1 MTFNPLPHQIED
13 AKFLASRKIAGCF
26 NGMGTGKTLT
36 ALQATIEAEV
46 LRVVII
52 GPPISLRMWAQEASR
67 WTGAK
72 VQILSKG
79 STPIDRDPEVEILIC
94 SYEIATKRQHEL
106 MAWAREP
113 LGGMRTALI
122 CDESHAL
129 KSTKAKR
136 TKAVLGRG
144 GMCEAFE
151 HTWLL
156 TGSPMTRWADDL
168 IPFLFRAAPQEIKK
182 KIGALSIERYNLRY
196 CITQKRT
203 FPGARFPTKMTV
215 GSRNLEELGQILSTC
230 ATRRTLDD
238 VWKDMPSLTQTRLE
252 VSPKGIGQLVRDINK
267 MTMAEVEEGLR
278 SNDGN
283 LSSMRREI
291 GLSMIP
297 EAADYIAEQLEV
309 GSGPILVGAWHR
321 DVIDGLQQEL
331 QGERNLRVG
340 SIDGRTG
347 NVDKNKI
354 AAAWNDK
361 QLDVLVGQIGAMGV
375 SLNLQQGGHRIVV
388 VEEDWSPSIMDQFY
402 ARLHRM
408 GQTRPVHVDTLFVD
422 TKISKAVHAI
432 SSAKRRAHTATHDA
446 HQQAAMEG

>member
-1 MTFNPLPHQIED
+1 MKLLPHQIED

-113 LGGMRTALI
+113 LNGMRTALI

-203 FPGARFPTKMTV
+203 FPGSRRPVIMTV
-215 GSRNLEELGQILSTC
+215 GSRNLDELGAILAGC

-238 VWKDMPSLTQTRLE
+238 VWEDMPSLTHTRLAVE
-252 VSPKGIGQLVRDINK
+252 VSGVAAINRQLEK
-267 MTMAEVEEGLR
+267 MTMAEIEQALADKDE
-278 SNDGN
+278 N
-283 LSSMRREI
+283 LATMRREL

-297 EAADYIAEQLEV
+297 EAADFIWQRADAEQ
-309 GSGPILVGAWHR
+309 GAILVGAWHR
-321 DVIDGLQQEL
+321 EVIDGLVEAL
-331 QGERNLRVG
+331 QAKKLRVAKL
-340 SIDGRTG
+340 DGRTPSAMKTELQRQFNEG
-347 NVDKNKI
+347 E
-354 AAAWNDK
+354 
-361 QLDVLVGQIGAMGV
+361 LDVLVGQIAAMGV
-375 SLNLQQGGHRIVV
+375 SLNLQRGGNAIVV
-388 VEEDWSPSIMDQFY
+388 VEEDWSPSVMDQFY

-408 GQTRPVHVDTLFVD
+408 GQGKPVHVDTLFVEN
-422 TKISKAVHAI
+422 KLSKAVHAI
-432 SSAKRRAHTATHDA
+432 SNAKRRAHTATAEA
-446 HQQAAMEG
+446 HQEAAQ

>member
-1 MTFNPLPHQIED
+1 MKLLPHQIED

-46 LRVVII
+46 LRVVIV

-72 VQILSKG
+72 VQILAKG
-79 STPIDRDPEVEILIC
+79 STPIDRDPEVEVLIC

-113 LGGMRTALI
+113 LNGMRAALI

-136 TKAVLGRG
+136 TKAILGRG

-168 IPFLFRAAPQEIKK
+168 IPFLFRAAPQEIKR
-182 KIGALSIERYNLRY
+182 KIGGLNIDRFNLRY
-196 CITQKRT
+196 CIVQERK
-203 FPGARFPTKMTV
+203 FPGARFPTKVTV
-215 GSRNLEELGQILSTC
+215 GSRNLDELGRILATC

-238 VWKDMPSLTQTRLE
+238 VWQDMPSLTHTRLE
-252 VSPKGIGQLVRDINK
+252 VSPTGTSALLREVSK
-267 MTMAEVEEGLR
+267 MTMSEIEDGLR
-278 SNDGN
+278 SNDAH
-283 LSSMRREI
+283 LATIRREI
-291 GLSMIP
+291 GLSMVP
-297 EAADYIAEQLEV
+297 DAADFIADRCEAEQ
-309 GSGPILVGAWHR
+309 GAILVGAWHR
-321 DVIDGLQQEL
+321 EVIDALL
-331 QGERNLRVG
+331 ERLRIKAFRVAVL
-340 SIDGRTG
+340 DGRTSAVRKAELQRMYNEG
-347 NVDKNKI
+347 E
-354 AAAWNDK
+354 
-361 QLDVLVGQIGAMGV
+361 LDVLIGQIGAMGV
-375 SLNLQQGGHRIVV
+375 SLNLQRGGNCIVV
-388 VEEDWSPSIMDQFY
+388 VEEDWSPSVMDQFY

-408 GQTRPVHVDTLFVD
+408 GQGKPVHVDTLFVD
-422 TKISKAVHAI
+422 NKISTAVHRI
-432 SSAKRRAHTATHDA
+432 SQAKKRAADHVRAA
-446 HQQAAMEG
+446 HQEAAQ

>member
-1 MTFNPLPHQIED
+1 MKLLPHQIED

-26 NGMGTGKTLT
+26 NGMGTGKTRT
-36 ALQATIEAEV
+36 ALEALIEADV
-46 LRVVII
+46 LKALII
-52 GPPISLRMWAQEASR
+52 GPPISLRMWAVEAAN

-72 VQILSKG
+72 VQILAKG
-79 STPIDRDPEVEILIC
+79 TTPIDRDPEVEILIC

-113 LGGMRTALI
+113 LNGMRTALI

-196 CITQKRT
+196 CITQKRS
-203 FPGARFPTKMTV
+203 FPGSRRPVIMTV
-215 GSRNLEELGQILSTC
+215 GSRNLDELGAILATC

-238 VWKDMPSLTQTRLE
+238 VWESMPSLTHTRLAVE
-252 VSPKGIGQLVRDINK
+252 VSGVSAINRQLEK
-267 MTMAEVEEGLR
+267 MTMAEIEQALADKDE
-278 SNDGN
+278 N
-283 LSSMRREI
+283 LATMRREL

-297 EAADYIAEQLEV
+297 EAADFIWQRADAEQ
-309 GSGPILVGAWHR
+309 GAILVGAWHR
-321 DVIDGLQQEL
+321 EVIDGLVDL
-331 QGERNLRVG
+331 LHVKKLRVAKL
-340 SIDGRTG
+340 DGRTS
-347 NVDKNKI
+347 
-354 AAAWNDK
+354 AAMKTEIQRQFNEGE
-361 QLDVLVGQIGAMGV
+361 LDVLVGQIAAMGV
-375 SLNLQQGGHRIVV
+375 SLNLQRGGNSIVV
-388 VEEDWSPSIMDQFY
+388 VEEDWSPSVMDQFY

-408 GQTRPVHVDTLFVD
+408 GQGKPVHVDTLYVEN
-422 TKISKAVHAI
+422 KLAKAVHNI
-432 SSAKRRAHTATHDA
+432 SNAKRRAHTATAEA
-446 HQQAAMEG
+446 HQEAAQ

>member
-1 MTFNPLPHQIED
+1 MTFNPLPHQITD
-13 AKFLASRKIAGCF
+13 AAFLASRKVAGCF
-26 NGMGTGKTLT
+26 NGMGTGKTRT
-36 ALQATIEAEV
+36 ALMAAAQVEAK
-46 LRVVII
+46 RIVIV
-52 GPPISLRMWAQEASR
+52 GPPISLSMWAAEAADHL
-67 WTGAK
+67 GLEA
-72 VQILSKG
+72 QILKTG
-79 STPIDRDPEVEILIC
+79 KTPIGTARVVVC
-94 SYEIATKRQHEL
+94 SYEIATKRALEL
-106 MAWAREP
+106 AGW
-113 LGGMRTALI
+113 GTDGVLI

-136 TKAVLGRG
+136 TKAILGRG
-144 GMCEAFE
+144 GMVNAFA
-151 HTWLL
+151 HAWFL

-168 IPFLFRAAPQEIKK
+168 IPFLFRAAPAEIKS
-182 KIGALSIERYNLRY
+182 KIGALNIDRYNLRY
-196 CITQKRT
+196 CIVQKRQ
-203 FPGARFPTKMTV
+203 FRGARFPTKMTV

-297 EAADYIAEQLEV
+297 EAADYIAEQLEA

-354 AAAWNDK
+354 AAAWNAK

-432 SSAKRRAHTATHDA
+432 SSAKRRAHAATHDA

>member
-1 MTFNPLPHQIED
+1 MQLLPHQIED

-52 GPPISLRMWAQEASR
+52 GPPISLRMWAQEAAN

-72 VQILSKG
+72 VQILAKG
-79 STPIDRDPEVEILIC
+79 STPIDRDSEVEVLIC

-113 LGGMRTALI
+113 LNGMRTALI

-136 TKAVLGRG
+136 TKAILGRG

-168 IPFLFRAAPQEIKK
+168 IPFLFRAAPQEIKR
-182 KIGALSIERYNLRY
+182 KIGGLNIDRFNLRS
-196 CITQKRT
+196 CIVQERK
-203 FPGARFPTKMTV
+203 FPGARFPTKVTV
-215 GSRNLEELGQILSTC
+215 GSRNLDELGRILATC

-238 VWKDMPSLTQTRLE
+238 VWQDMPSLTHTRLE
-252 VSPKGIGQLVRDINK
+252 VRPTGTSALLREVSK
-267 MTMAEVEEGLR
+267 MTMAEIEDGLR
-278 SNDGN
+278 SNDAH
-283 LSSMRREI
+283 LATIRREI
-291 GLSMIP
+291 GLSMVP
-297 EAADYIAEQLEV
+297 DAADFVADRCEAEQ
-309 GSGPILVGAWHR
+309 GAILVGAWHR
-321 DVIDGLQQEL
+321 EVIDALL
-331 QGERNLRVG
+331 ERLRIKAFRVAVL
-340 SIDGRTG
+340 DGRTS
-347 NVDKNKI
+347 
-354 AAAWNDK
+354 AARKAELQRMYNEGE
-361 QLDVLVGQIGAMGV
+361 LDVLIGQIGAMGV
-375 SLNLQQGGHRIVV
+375 SLNLQRGGNCIVV
-388 VEEDWSPSIMDQFY
+388 VEEDWSPSVMDQFY

-408 GQTRPVHVDTLFVD
+408 GQGKPVHVDTLFVD
-422 TKISKAVHAI
+422 NKISTAVHRI
-432 SSAKRRAHTATHDA
+432 SQAKRHAHSATHAA
-446 HQQAAMEG
+446 HQEALQ

>member
-1 MTFNPLPHQIED
+1 MKLLPHQIED

-52 GPPISLRMWAQEASR
+52 GPPISLRMWAQEAAN

-72 VQILSKG
+72 VQILAKG

-113 LGGMRTALI
+113 LNGMRTALI

-168 IPFLFRAAPQEIKK
+168 IPFLFRAAPQEIKR
-182 KIGALSIERYNLRY
+182 KIGALSIDRFNLRY
-196 CITQKRT
+196 CIVQQRK
-203 FPGARFPTKMTV
+203 FPGARFPVKMTV
-215 GSRNLEELGQILSTC
+215 GSRNLDELGAILAGC

-238 VWKDMPSLTQTRLE
+238 VWESMPSLTHTRLAVE
-252 VSPKGIGQLVRDINK
+252 VSGVAAINRALEK
-267 MTMAEVEEGLR
+267 MTMAQIEDAIAQ
-278 SNDGN
+278 NDEN
-283 LSSMRREI
+283 LATMRREL

-297 EAADYIAEQLEV
+297 EAADFIWQRADAEQ
-309 GSGPILVGAWHR
+309 GAILVGAWHR
-321 DVIDGLQQEL
+321 EVIDGLVEEL
-331 QGERNLRVG
+331 TKKKLRVAKL
-340 SIDGRTG
+340 DGRTP
-347 NVDKNKI
+347 
-354 AAAWNDK
+354 AAQKTELQRQFNEGE
-361 QLDVLVGQIGAMGV
+361 LDVLVGQIAAMGV
-375 SLNLQQGGHRIVV
+375 SLNLQKGGNAIVV
-388 VEEDWSPSIMDQFY
+388 VEEDWSPSVMDQFY

-408 GQTRPVHVDTLFVD
+408 GQGKPVHVDTLYVD
-422 TKISKAVHAI
+422 NKLAKAVHAI
-432 SSAKRRAHTATHDA
+432 SNAKRRAHTATAEA
-446 HQQAAMEG
+446 HQEAAQ

>member
-1 MTFNPLPHQIED
+1 MELLPHQIKD

-46 LRVVII
+46 LRAVII
-52 GPPISLRMWAQEASR
+52 GPPISLRMWAQEAAN

-72 VQILSKG
+72 VQILAKG

-113 LGGMRTALI
+113 LNGMRTALI

-136 TKAVLGRG
+136 TKAILGRG

-182 KIGALSIERYNLRY
+182 KIGALNIDRFNLRY
-196 CITQKRT
+196 CIVQERK
-203 FPGARFPTKMTV
+203 FPGAYRPVKMTV
-215 GSRNLEELGQILSTC
+215 GSRNLDELGAILATC

-238 VWKDMPSLTQTRLE
+238 VWESMPSLTHTRLAVE
-252 VSPKGIGQLVRDINK
+252 VSGVAAINRAIEK
-267 MTMAEVEEGLR
+267 MTMAQIEDAIAQ
-278 SNDGN
+278 NDEN
-283 LSSMRREI
+283 LATMRREL

-297 EAADYIAEQLEV
+297 EAADFIWQRADAEQ
-309 GSGPILVGAWHR
+309 GAILVGAWHR
-321 DVIDGLQQEL
+321 EVIDGLVEEL
-331 QGERNLRVG
+331 TKKKLRVAKL
-340 SIDGRTG
+340 DGRTP
-347 NVDKNKI
+347 
-354 AAAWNDK
+354 AAQKTELQRQFNEGE
-361 QLDVLVGQIGAMGV
+361 LDVLVGQIAAMGV
-375 SLNLQQGGHRIVV
+375 SLNLQKGGNAIVV
-388 VEEDWSPSIMDQFY
+388 VEEDWSPSVMDQFY

-408 GQTRPVHVDTLFVD
+408 GQGKPVHVDTLYVD
-422 TKISKAVHAI
+422 NKLAKAVHAI
-432 SSAKRRAHTATHDA
+432 SMAKRRAHTATSTA
-446 HQQAAMEG
+446 HQEAAQ

>member
-1 MTFNPLPHQIED
+1 MKLLPHQIED
-13 AKFLASRKIAGCF
+13 AKFLASRTIAGCF

-46 LRVVII
+46 LRAVII
-52 GPPISLRMWAQEASR
+52 GPPISLRMWAQEASN

-72 VQILSKG
+72 VQILAKG
-79 STPIDRDPEVEILIC
+79 TTPIDRDPEVEILIC

-113 LGGMRTALI
+113 LNGMRTALI

-136 TKAVLGRG
+136 TKAILGSG
-144 GMCEAFE
+144 GLCGAFQ

-196 CITQKRT
+196 CITQKRS
-203 FPGARFPTKMTV
+203 FPGSRRPVIMTV
-215 GSRNLEELGQILSTC
+215 GSRNLDELGAILATC

-238 VWKDMPSLTQTRLE
+238 VWESMPSLTHTRLAVE
-252 VSPKGIGQLVRDINK
+252 VSGVSAINRQLEK
-267 MTMAEVEEGLR
+267 MTIAEIEQALADKDE
-278 SNDGN
+278 N
-283 LSSMRREI
+283 LATMRREL

-297 EAADYIAEQLEV
+297 EAADFIWQRADAEQ
-309 GSGPILVGAWHR
+309 GAILVGAWHR
-321 DVIDGLQQEL
+321 EVIDGLVDL
-331 QGERNLRVG
+331 LHVKKLRVAKL
-340 SIDGRTG
+340 DGRTS
-347 NVDKNKI
+347 
-354 AAAWNDK
+354 AAMKTEIQRQFNEGE
-361 QLDVLVGQIGAMGV
+361 LDVLVGQIAAMGV
-375 SLNLQQGGHRIVV
+375 SLNLQRGGNAIVV
-388 VEEDWSPSIMDQFY
+388 VEEDWSPSVMDQFY

-408 GQTRPVHVDTLFVD
+408 GQGKPVHVDTLYVD
-422 TKISKAVHAI
+422 TKISTAVHRI
-432 SSAKRRAHTATHDA
+432 SQAKRRAHAETHAA
-446 HQQAAMEG
+446 HQEAAE

>member
-1 MTFNPLPHQIED
+1 MTFNPLPHQITD
-13 AKFLASRKIAGCF
+13 AAFLASRKVAGCF
-26 NGMGTGKTLT
+26 NGMGTGKTRT
-36 ALQATIEAEV
+36 ALMAAAQVEAK
-46 LRVVII
+46 RIVIV
-52 GPPISLRMWAQEASR
+52 GPPISLSMWAAEA
-67 WTGAK
+67 TDHLGLEA
-72 VQILSKG
+72 QILKTG
-79 STPIDRDPEVEILIC
+79 KTPIGTASVVVC
-94 SYEIATKRQHEL
+94 SYEIATKRALEL
-106 MAWAREP
+106 AGW
-113 LGGMRTALI
+113 GTDGVLI

-136 TKAVLGRG
+136 TKAILGRG
-144 GMCEAFE
+144 GMVNAFA
-151 HTWLL
+151 HAWFL

-168 IPFLFRAAPQEIKK
+168 IPFLFRAAPAEIKS
-182 KIGALSIERYNLRY
+182 KIGALNIDRYNLRY
-196 CITQKRT
+196 CIVQKRQ
-203 FPGARFPTKMTV
+203 FRGARFPTKMTV

-252 VSPKGIGQLVRDINK
+252 VSPKGISQLVRDINK

-297 EAADYIAEQLEV
+297 EAADYIAEQLEA

-347 NVDKNKI
+347 NVDKTKI

-361 QLDVLVGQIGAMGV
+361 KLDVLVGQIGAMGV

-432 SSAKRRAHTATHDA
+432 SSAKRRAHAVTHDA

>member
-1 MTFNPLPHQIED
+1 MELLPHQIED

-52 GPPISLRMWAQEASR
+52 GPPISLRMWAQEAAN

-72 VQILSKG
+72 VQILAKG

-113 LGGMRTALI
+113 LNGMRTALI

-168 IPFLFRAAPQEIKK
+168 IPFLFRAAPQEIKR
-182 KIGALSIERYNLRY
+182 KIGALSIDRFNLRY
-196 CITQKRT
+196 CIVQQRK
-203 FPGARFPTKMTV
+203 FPGARFPVKMTV
-215 GSRNLEELGQILSTC
+215 GSRNLDELGAILAGC

-238 VWKDMPSLTQTRLE
+238 VWESMPSLTHTRLAVE
-252 VSPKGIGQLVRDINK
+252 VSGVAAINRALEK
-267 MTMAEVEEGLR
+267 MTMAQIEDAIAQ
-278 SNDGN
+278 NDEN
-283 LSSMRREI
+283 LATMRREL

-297 EAADYIAEQLEV
+297 EAADFIWQRADAEQ
-309 GSGPILVGAWHR
+309 GAILVGAWHR
-321 DVIDGLQQEL
+321 EVIDGLVEEL
-331 QGERNLRVG
+331 TKKKLRVAKL
-340 SIDGRTG
+340 DGRTP
-347 NVDKNKI
+347 
-354 AAAWNDK
+354 AAQKTELQRQFNEGE
-361 QLDVLVGQIGAMGV
+361 LDVLVGQIAAMGV
-375 SLNLQQGGHRIVV
+375 SLNLQKGGNAIVV
-388 VEEDWSPSIMDQFY
+388 VEEDWSPSVMDQFY

-408 GQTRPVHVDTLFVD
+408 GQGKPVHVDTLYVD
-422 TKISKAVHAI
+422 NKLAKAVHAI
-432 SSAKRRAHTATHDA
+432 SMAKRRAHTATATA
-446 HQQAAMEG
+446 HQEAAQ

>member
-1 MTFNPLPHQIED
+1 MELLPHQIED

-52 GPPISLRMWAQEASR
+52 GPPISLRMWAQEAAN

-72 VQILSKG
+72 VQILAKG

-113 LGGMRTALI
+113 LNGMRTALI

-136 TKAVLGRG
+136 TKAILGRG

-182 KIGALSIERYNLRY
+182 KIGALNIDRFNLRY
-196 CITQKRT
+196 CIVQERK
-203 FPGARFPTKMTV
+203 FPGTYRPVKMTV
-215 GSRNLEELGQILSTC
+215 GSRNLDELGAILSTC

-238 VWKDMPSLTQTRLE
+238 VWESMPSLTHTRLAVE
-252 VSPKGIGQLVRDINK
+252 VSGIAAINRAIEK
-267 MTMAEVEEGLR
+267 MTLAQIEQAIAQ
-278 SNDGN
+278 NDEN
-283 LSSMRREI
+283 LATMRREL

-297 EAADYIAEQLEV
+297 EAADFIWQRADAEQ
-309 GSGPILVGAWHR
+309 GAILVGAWHR
-321 DVIDGLQQEL
+321 EVIDGLVEEL
-331 QGERNLRVG
+331 TKKKLRVAKL
-340 SIDGRTG
+340 DGRTP
-347 NVDKNKI
+347 
-354 AAAWNDK
+354 AAQKTELQRQFNEGE
-361 QLDVLVGQIGAMGV
+361 LDVLVGQIAAMGV
-375 SLNLQQGGHRIVV
+375 SLNLQKGGNAIVV
-388 VEEDWSPSIMDQFY
+388 VEEDWSPSVMDQFY

-408 GQTRPVHVDTLFVD
+408 GQGKPVHVDTLYVD
-422 TKISKAVHAI
+422 NKLAKAVHAI
-432 SSAKRRAHTATHDA
+432 SMAKRRAHTATSTA
-446 HQQAAMEG
+446 HQEAAQ

>member
-1 MTFNPLPHQIED
+1 MQLLPHQIED

-52 GPPISLRMWAQEASR
+52 GPPISLRMWAQEAAN

-72 VQILSKG
+72 VQILAKG
-79 STPIDRDPEVEILIC
+79 STPIDRDSEVEVLIC

-113 LGGMRTALI
+113 LNGMRTALI

-136 TKAVLGRG
+136 TKAILGRG

-168 IPFLFRAAPQEIKK
+168 IPFLFRAAPQEIKR
-182 KIGALSIERYNLRY
+182 KIGGLNIDRFNLRY
-196 CITQKRT
+196 CIVQERK
-203 FPGARFPTKMTV
+203 FPGARFPTKVTV
-215 GSRNLEELGQILSTC
+215 GSRNLDELGRILATC

-238 VWKDMPSLTQTRLE
+238 VWQDMPSLTHTRLE
-252 VSPKGIGQLVRDINK
+252 VRPTGTSALLREVSK
-267 MTMAEVEEGLR
+267 MTMAEIEDGLR
-278 SNDGN
+278 SNDAH
-283 LSSMRREI
+283 LATIRREI
-291 GLSMIP
+291 GLSMVP
-297 EAADYIAEQLEV
+297 DAADFVADRCEAEQ
-309 GSGPILVGAWHR
+309 GAILVGAWHR
-321 DVIDGLQQEL
+321 EVIDALL
-331 QGERNLRVG
+331 ERLRIKAFRVAVL
-340 SIDGRTG
+340 DGRTS
-347 NVDKNKI
+347 
-354 AAAWNDK
+354 AARKAELQRMYNEGE
-361 QLDVLVGQIGAMGV
+361 LDVLIGQIGAMGV
-375 SLNLQQGGHRIVV
+375 SLNLQRGGNCIVV
-388 VEEDWSPSIMDQFY
+388 VEEDWSPSVMDQFY

-408 GQTRPVHVDTLFVD
+408 GQGKPVHVDTLFVD
-422 TKISKAVHAI
+422 NKISTAVHRI
-432 SSAKRRAHTATHDA
+432 SQAKRHAHSATHAA
-446 HQQAAMEG
+446 HQEALQ

>member
-1 MTFNPLPHQIED
+1 MKLLPHQIED

-46 LRVVII
+46 LRAVII
-52 GPPISLRMWAQEASR
+52 GPPISLRMWAQEAAN

-79 STPIDRDPEVEILIC
+79 TTPIDRDPEVEILIC

-113 LGGMRTALI
+113 LNGMRTALI

-196 CITQKRT
+196 CITQKRS
-203 FPGARFPTKMTV
+203 FPGSRRPVIMTV
-215 GSRNLEELGQILSTC
+215 GSRNLDELGAILATC

-238 VWKDMPSLTQTRLE
+238 VWESMPSLTHTRLAVE
-252 VSPKGIGQLVRDINK
+252 VSGVSAINRQIEK
-267 MTMAEVEEGLR
+267 MTMAEIEQALADKDE
-278 SNDGN
+278 N
-283 LSSMRREI
+283 LATMRREL

-297 EAADYIAEQLEV
+297 EAADFIWQRADAEQ
-309 GSGPILVGAWHR
+309 GAILVGAWHR
-321 DVIDGLQQEL
+321 EVIDGLVDL
-331 QGERNLRVG
+331 LHVKKLRVAKL
-340 SIDGRTG
+340 DGRTS
-347 NVDKNKI
+347 
-354 AAAWNDK
+354 AAMKTEIQRQFNEGE
-361 QLDVLVGQIGAMGV
+361 LDVLVGQIAAMGV
-375 SLNLQQGGHRIVV
+375 SLNLQRGGNSIVV
-388 VEEDWSPSIMDQFY
+388 VEEDWSYEIMSQFY

-408 GQTRPVHVDTLFVD
+408 GQGKPVHVDTLYVD
-422 TKISKAVHAI
+422 NKLAKAVHSI
-432 SSAKRRAHTATHDA
+432 SQAKKRAAEQTRDA
-446 HQQAAMEG
+446 HQEAAQ

>member
-1 MTFNPLPHQIED
+1 MKLLPHQIED

-52 GPPISLRMWAQEASR
+52 GPPISLRMWAQEAAN

-72 VQILSKG
+72 VQILAKG
-79 STPIDRDPEVEILIC
+79 STPIDRDSEVEVLIC

-113 LGGMRTALI
+113 LNGMRTALI

-136 TKAVLGRG
+136 TKAILGRG

-168 IPFLFRAAPQEIKK
+168 IPFLFRAAPQEIKR
-182 KIGALSIERYNLRY
+182 KIGGLNIDRFNLRY
-196 CITQKRT
+196 CIVQERK
-203 FPGARFPTKMTV
+203 FPGARFPTKVTV
-215 GSRNLEELGQILSTC
+215 GSRNLDELGRILATC

-238 VWKDMPSLTQTRLE
+238 VWQDMPSLTHTRLE
-252 VSPKGIGQLVRDINK
+252 VRPTGTSALLREVSK
-267 MTMAEVEEGLR
+267 MTMAEIEDGLR
-278 SNDGN
+278 SNDAH
-283 LSSMRREI
+283 LATIRREI
-291 GLSMIP
+291 GLSMVP
-297 EAADYIAEQLEV
+297 DAADFVADRCEAEQ
-309 GSGPILVGAWHR
+309 GAILVGAWHR
-321 DVIDGLQQEL
+321 EVIDALL
-331 QGERNLRVG
+331 ERLRIKAFRVAVL
-340 SIDGRTG
+340 DGRTS
-347 NVDKNKI
+347 
-354 AAAWNDK
+354 AARKAELQRMYNEGE
-361 QLDVLVGQIGAMGV
+361 LDVLIGQIGAMGV
-375 SLNLQQGGHRIVV
+375 SLNLQRGGNCIVV
-388 VEEDWSPSIMDQFY
+388 VEEDWSPSVMDQFY

-408 GQTRPVHVDTLFVD
+408 GQGKPVHVDTLFVD
-422 TKISKAVHAI
+422 NKISTAVHRI
-432 SSAKRRAHTATHDA
+432 SQAKRHAHSATHAA
-446 HQQAAMEG
+446 HQEALQ